1 MSSASE
7 NKIAEIEKLIENE
20 QFLQLSVLDVQDYD
34 GTLVVMTDDAV
45 PRPFVRMLLRK
56 IWDGPVEVYCAS
68 GLMSGSTASLS

>member
-34 GTLVVMTDDAV
+34 GTLVVS
-45 PRPFVRMLLRK
+45 RSILRFRVDEWK
-56 IWDGPVEVYCAS
+56 HRFIELRLIS
-68 GLMSGSTASLS
+68 MQLIFF